1 MTSPLK
7 TEAEYKQVMAE
18 IETFL
23 QKATHNEGFTSLSPE
38 ETERLRNL
46 SLQAEAYED
55 AIPIMPLQIPTPQTL
70 SDMLSLKMFQ
80 LKLKQKDL
88 AALLD
93 ITPTRLS
100 EVMTGKRKVNMD
112 LAKRLYQKLAIDP
125 AFILEHA

>member
-1 MTSPLK
+1 MTPLLK

>member
-18 IETFL
+18 IEMFL

>member
-1 MTSPLK
+1 MTTILK
-7 TEAEYKQVMAE
+7 TESEYKQVMAE
-18 IETFL
+18 IEVLL
-23 QKATHNEGFTSLSPE
+23 QKATYNGGFASLSSE
-38 ETERLRNL
+38 ETEQLRTL

-55 AIPIMPLQIPTPQTL
+55 AIPIMPLQVPKPQTL
-70 SDMLSLKMFQ
+70 SEMLSLKMFQ

-88 AALLD
+88 AAMLD

>member
-1 MTSPLK
+1 MTPLLK

-23 QKATHNEGFTSLSPE
+23 QKATHNGGFTSLSPE

-46 SLQAEAYED
+46 FLKAEVYED
-55 AIPIMPLQIPTPQTL
+55 AIPIMPFQIPTPQTL
-70 SDMLSLKMFQ
+70 SDMLSLKIFQ

>member
-1 MTSPLK
+1 MKITN
-7 TEAEYKQVMAE
+7 EIEYK
-18 IETFL
+18 
-23 QKATHNEGFTSLSPE
+23 KAFEAIDNFIAEGFEGNAEKEKQFLE
-38 ETERLRNL
+38 VAL
-46 SLQAEAYED
+46 AIEAYED

-88 AALLD
+88 ATLLD

>member
-38 ETERLRNL
+38 EIERLRNL

>member
-1 MTSPLK
+1 MITTLK
-7 TEAEYKQVMAE
+7 TESEYQQVMSE
-18 IETFL
+18 IEVL
-23 QKATHNEGFTSLSPE
+23 LKKATHNGGFESLTPV
-38 ETERLRNL
+38 ETEHLRIL

-55 AIPIMPLQIPTPQTL
+55 AIPIMPIQIPKPQTL
-70 SDMLSLKMFQ
+70 SEMLNLKMFQ
-80 LKLKQKDL
+80 LKLKQKEL

-125 AFILEHA
+125 TFILEHA

>member
-1 MTSPLK
+1 MTTILK
-7 TEAEYKQVMAE
+7 TESEYKQVMAE
-18 IETFL
+18 IEVLL
-23 QKATHNEGFTSLSPE
+23 QKATYNGGFASLSSE
-38 ETERLRNL
+38 ETEQLRTL

-55 AIPIMPLQIPTPQTL
+55 AIPIMPLQVPKPQTL
-70 SDMLSLKMFQ
+70 SEMLSLKMFQ

-88 AALLD
+88 AAMLD

-112 LAKRLYQKLAIDP
+112 LAKRLYQKLSIDP

>member
-18 IETFL
+18 IEMFL
-23 QKATHNEGFTSLSPE
+23 QKATHNGGFTSLSPE

>member
-1 MTSPLK
+1 M
-7 TEAEYKQVMAE
+7 EV
-18 IETFL
+18 
-23 QKATHNEGFTSLSPE
+23 
-38 ETERLRNL
+38 
-46 SLQAEAYED
+46 LQAEAYED
-55 AIPIMPLQIPTPQTL
+55 AIPIMPLQIPIPQTL